1 MRNLLSYLVVL
12 LAASSLTLAQE
23 TKTRWSTW
31 FPANNATWRDQ
42 YGIEH
47 DRTDFSYR
55 WRSSTPCQEKDC
67 SIDLQLRNNSDRGE
81 SVNYVISVEQESG
94 HTVLTKDHRN
104 FAPNEI
110 QDIPVDSYGQS
121 VTRVKIE

>member
-1 MRNLLSYLVVL
+1 MRYLFLAVVL
-12 LAASSLTLAQE
+12 AAPPLALAQE
-23 TKTRWSTW
+23 TNARWSFW
-31 FPANNATWRDQ
+31 FSAVNATWTDQ

-55 WRSSTPCQEKDC
+55 YRLSTPCQNKNC
-67 SIDLQLRNNSDRGE
+67 SIDLQLRNNSDRAE
-81 SVNYVISVEQESG
+81 SVNYIISVEQESG
-94 HTVLTKDHRN
+94 HTVLIKDHRN

-110 QDIPVDSYGQS
+110 QDIPVDPYGQS

>member
-1 MRNLLSYLVVL
+1 ME
-12 LAASSLTLAQE
+12 SSTTGQISPIGGEA
-23 TKTRWSTW
+23 
-31 FPANNATWRDQ
+31 
-42 YGIEH
+42 G
-47 DRTDFSYR
+47 
-55 WRSSTPCQEKDC
+55 TPCQEKDC